1 MNEDGGGPPPG
12 ALQGP
17 KLRFAIDVGAPK
29 FAAPL
34 PDDETVIMYE
44 TSRFEGKP
52 ELSMKKTTDEM
63 VELYVEW
70 LGGRHPVVAIEDP
83 FATEDMTAFIK
94 LKEKV
99 DNALQLALDAG
110 APEEDET
117 GEVMEEGGKYS
128 DDVCRLGAVGGDPK
142 CFLQVMGELVCND
155 ANDIAKYDEM
165 QGLNTLVLTLR
176 KGKTVGGAIEL
187 VKKAQAQGWGVVVA
201 AETEAGETD
210 DNFIAHF
217 AVGVRAG
224 QYKGGGLEAME
235 HVSKYNEIA
244 RIASDLKKA
253 PMWVGSSFRNLE
265 S

>member
-1 MNEDGGGPPPG
+1 
-12 ALQGP
+12 
-17 KLRFAIDVGAPK
+17 
-29 FAAPL
+29 
-34 PDDETVIMYE
+34 
-44 TSRFEGKP
+44 
-52 ELSMKKTTDEM
+52 
-63 VELYVEW
+63 
-70 LGGRHPVVAIEDP
+70 
-83 FATEDMTAFIK
+83 
-94 LKEKV
+94 
-99 DNALQLALDAG
+99 
-110 APEEDET
+110 
-117 GEVMEEGGKYS
+117 
-128 DDVCRLGAVGGDPK
+128 
-142 CFLQVMGELVCND
+142 
-155 ANDIAKYDEM
+155 M

-187 VKKAQAQGWGVVVA
+187 VKKAQTQGWGVVVA